1 MPPLADLPAAYLALE
16 RERDAL
22 QGVVL
27 DLQRQLEWLRRQ
39 VFGPGKG
46 EKLDRLQLLLKL
58 QGIETELAAKA
69 AAPKQE
75 LSYERRVP
83 QAEKRAAPAE
93 LYAKLPITET
103 VVIEP
108 AEVQAQ
114 PEAFEQIG
122 EERTFEVEIT
132 PPQLTKREIVRPKY
146 KAKADRAQAPVVA
159 PAPAR
164 VVPGGHASAGLI
176 AWVCVS
182 KYLDHLPLYRQE
194 QMLARWGAAI
204 PRASLCEW
212 IRIAAEWLQPIYR
225 RMHAHLLSGDYLQAD
240 ETPIQCHDP
249 DAGKGAVGQG
259 YLWLISRPGGDVV
272 FDWKLSRR
280 HGELSGLVR
289 NFAGVLQA
297 DGYEAYDAH
306 AAARPEVIRVG
317 CWAHARRK
325 FAEAQREDPQAVRVA
340 LKLIGRLYR
349 YEREWDEADAQA
361 QHRRDVAMRARL
373 RAVHF
378 ARSLSWLHA
387 LALALRAK
395 HRPKSG
401 LGLAAGYLLGQ
412 WPTLVRH
419 VEHGQTRLDNNLVE
433 NAVRPTKLGLKN
445 WLFVGHPEAG
455 QRSAILYSIIVSCLR
470 HGVEP
475 LAYLRDVLTRLPTM
489 TNQDDFDALMPS
501 RWQPRTAS
509 AAAQ

>member
-1 MPPLADLPAAYLALE
+1 MPPLTELPAAYLALE

-22 QGVVL
+22 QGALL
-27 DLQRQLEWLRRQ
+27 DLQRQLDWLRRQ

-58 QGIETELAAKA
+58 QGVEAELAAKA
-69 AAPKQE
+69 GAAKQAV
-75 LSYERRVP
+75 SYERQVP
-83 QAEKRAAPAE
+83 RAEKRAAPAE

-103 VVIEP
+103 RVIEP
-108 AEVQAQ
+108 EEVKAE

-132 PPQLTKREIVRPKY
+132 PPQLTKREIIRPKY
-146 KAKADRAQAPVVA
+146 KAKTDRSQPPVIA

-164 VVPGGHASAGLI
+164 VVPGGYASAGLL

-194 QMLARWGAAI
+194 QMLGRWGAAI
-204 PRASLCEW
+204 PRSSLCEW
-212 IRIAAEWLQPIYR
+212 IRIASDWLQPIYR
-225 RMHAHLLSGDYLQAD
+225 RMHAHLLGGDYLQAD
-240 ETPIQCHDP
+240 ETPIKCQDP
-249 DAGKGAVGQG
+249 DAGKSAVSQN
-259 YLWLISRPGGDVV
+259 YLWLVSRPGGDVV

-280 HGELSGLVR
+280 HGELTGLVR
-289 NFAGVLQA
+289 DFKGVLQA

-306 AAARPEVIRVG
+306 ADKHPEVIRVG

-325 FAEAQREDPQAVRVA
+325 FAEAQAEDAQAVRVV

-349 YEREWDEADAQA
+349 FEREWDEADAACGRGRDAQA
-361 QHRRDVAMRARL
+361 RARL
-373 RAVHF
+373 RGEHF
-378 ARSLSWLHA
+378 TRSLRWLHA
-387 LALALRAK
+387 LGVALRAR

-401 LGLAAGYLLGQ
+401 LGLASGYLLGQ
-412 WPTLVRH
+412 WASLVRH
-419 VEHGQTRLDNNLVE
+419 VEQGQTRLDNNLVE

-455 QRSAILYSIIVSCLR
+455 QRSAILYSVIVSCLR

-475 LAYLRDVLTRLPTM
+475 LAYLRDVLTRLPSM
-489 TNQDDFDALMPS
+489 TNQDDLDPLLPS
-501 RWQPRTAS
+501 RWLLRS
-509 AAAQ
+509 